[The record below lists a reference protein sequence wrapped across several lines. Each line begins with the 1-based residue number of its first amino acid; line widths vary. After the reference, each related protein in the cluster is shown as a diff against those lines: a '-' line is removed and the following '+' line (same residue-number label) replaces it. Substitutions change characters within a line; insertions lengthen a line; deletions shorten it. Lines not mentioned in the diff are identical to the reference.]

1 MFYNVYNNLSKV
13 QVLICLDELVSSIQ
27 TIHVPKWVQF
37 ILSVLLELYK
47 TSAIALI
54 LRLAQM

>member
-1 MFYNVYNNLSKV
+1 MFYNVYNDLSKV

-47 TSAIALI
+47 HQPLH
-54 LRLAQM
+54 